1 MERNVIH
8 RRSVLRVGG
17 SAFFS
22 ALVSRYLAAGDAF
35 AASAERPAKAR
46 ACIVLWLNGGPSHL
60 DTFDPK
66 PGRPT
71 SGPFKA
77 IRTRAPNMLLSEH
90 LPLLAERANRL
101 AVIRSMSSKAGI
113 HVRAQY
119 YVHTG
124 YAPNPT
130 VIHPSLGGW
139 SCARLGDPRAELPAF
154 VSIGGPSFGA
164 GFLGVQNGPFVLQ
177 KAGAPPA
184 DVRAPTGVDSARFQ
198 RRLQA
203 LDAMEEQFARA
214 TGDAK
219 VEGRRQVYAKAV
231 RLMQTPKLEA
241 FDVSTESEATRRAYG
256 DTDFGRGCLAA
267 RRLVERGVKFVEVVL
282 DGWDT
287 HQNNFDRTKALMGTL
302 DLAFAA
308 LLDDLN
314 ARELL
319 GSTLVA
325 CMGEFG
331 RTPHINAND
340 GRDHWP
346 EAWSA
351 ALAGG
356 GIRGGV
362 VRGATDEDGAKVA
375 SAPTSVPDL
384 LATMA
389 TLLGLDPGHT
399 EMTPVGRPIS
409 LTDGGGPLAD
419 LI

>member
-1 MERNVIH
+1 
-8 RRSVLRVGG
+8 
-17 SAFFS
+17 
-22 ALVSRYLAAGDAF
+22 
-35 AASAERPAKAR
+35 
-46 ACIVLWLNGGPSHL
+46 
-60 DTFDPK
+60 
-66 PGRPT
+66 
-71 SGPFKA
+71 
-77 IRTRAPNMLLSEH
+77 
-90 LPLLAERANRL
+90 
-101 AVIRSMSSKAGI
+101 
-113 HVRAQY
+113 
-119 YVHTG
+119 
-124 YAPNPT
+124 
-130 VIHPSLGGW
+130 
-139 SCARLGDPRAELPAF
+139 
-154 VSIGGPSFGA
+154 
-164 GFLGVQNGPFVLQ
+164 
-177 KAGAPPA
+177 
-184 DVRAPTGVDSARFQ
+184 
-198 RRLQA
+198 
-203 LDAMEEQFARA
+203 
-214 TGDAK
+214 
-219 VEGRRQVYAKAV
+219 
-231 RLMQTPKLEA
+231 
-241 FDVSTESEATRRAYG
+241 
-256 DTDFGRGCLAA
+256 
-267 RRLVERGVKFVEVVL
+267 
-282 DGWDT
+282 
-287 HQNNFDRTKALMGTL
+287 MGTL